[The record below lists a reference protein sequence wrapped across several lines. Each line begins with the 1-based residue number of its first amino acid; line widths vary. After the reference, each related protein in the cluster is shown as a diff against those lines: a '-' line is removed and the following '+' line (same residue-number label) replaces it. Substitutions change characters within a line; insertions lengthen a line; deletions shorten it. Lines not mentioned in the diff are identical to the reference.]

1 MKLNQV
7 YQALDGLLLEVTTTG
22 ELSLGRGKRWP
33 LNKGLIPHSF
43 YNYFGTLIT
52 GHLIEG
58 GRLMEVQLYFLYL
71 TVTNASAVMK
81 SFLF

>member
-33 LNKGLIPHSF
+33 LNRGLIPHSF

-58 GRLMEVQLYFLYL
+58 GRLMEV
-71 TVTNASAVMK
+71 
-81 SFLF
+81 